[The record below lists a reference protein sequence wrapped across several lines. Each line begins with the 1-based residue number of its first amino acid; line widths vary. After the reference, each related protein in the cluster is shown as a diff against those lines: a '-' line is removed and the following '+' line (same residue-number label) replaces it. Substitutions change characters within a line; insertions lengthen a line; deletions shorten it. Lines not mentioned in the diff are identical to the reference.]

1 MTSQLTTGS
10 TKRRASA
17 LRGASFGSNAVTRSS
32 RSQSGT
38 SMPRRSRS
46 PALSN
51 SQRHACSATD
61 VRIPYPKGRL
71 QGRPS
76 LCTPGMGSS
85 LGCESPVEEMTLTTS
100 QRQLRHREVAWEGS
114 PRRSRDLRDTN
125 RIQGGAAVWASR
137 QRTTK
142 PVVIEGPQR
151 KCGRC
156 ATKVAVLIRG
166 DLHGCPGCPTITV
179 VGWERTAG
187 AERCLFVVEKSAEA
201 IVVAVAA
208 TKGRTQSR
216 GAARPCSWSPR

>member
-1 MTSQLTTGS
+1 
-10 TKRRASA
+10 
-17 LRGASFGSNAVTRSS
+17 
-32 RSQSGT
+32 
-38 SMPRRSRS
+38 MPRRSRS

-61 VRIPYPKGRL
+61 VPIPYPKGRL

-76 LCTPGMGSS
+76 RCTPGMGSS

-166 DLHGCPGCPTITV
+166 DLHGCPGCPTNHGRR
-179 VGWERTAG
+179 VGKDGRRREVPVRRG
-187 AERCLFVVEKSAEA
+187 EVSRGHSRGGRGHEGPNAEPRRSPAVL
-201 IVVAVAA
+201 VVAAMTVA
-208 TKGRTQSR
+208 KPLVEGPRRGDRRVKPDGSR
-216 GAARPCSWSPR
+216 RERSDTRRRSMP